1 MAECNDT
8 KCPKHGQ
15 ISVRGTVFTGT
26 VVSAKPG
33 KTAVVERTIVK
44 FVPKFER
51 YKKSKSRI
59 YAHNPDCIGAKE
71 DDIVK
76 LGETRKLSK
85 TKSFVVLEVVGKKKT
100 VKVEEDTFRDNR
112 RKKEG
117 EGAEEDKEKEAVPK
131 EEKKEDEEKEK
142 AVKQEKIESQENEE
156 KEKTGESEKEA
167 KEEPAGEGKQ
177 EEGKDS
183 EDKK

>member
-1 MAECNDT
+1 MAECNDP
-8 KCPKHGQ
+8 KCPNHGQ
-15 ISVRGTVFTGT
+15 ISVRGTIFTGT

-71 DDIVK
+71 HDVVR

-85 TKSFVVLEVVGKKKT
+85 TKSFVVLEIIGKKKS

-112 RKKEG
+112 RKK
-117 EGAEEDKEKEAVPK
+117 AEEEETVQASDEKEAEKQEEPVKEEKIEGWENKEKEKEAQEEEAGEENAEAKEEVEEPAEAK
-131 EEKKEDEEKEK
+131 QEEEKKE
-142 AVKQEKIESQENEE
+142 
-156 KEKTGESEKEA
+156 
-167 KEEPAGEGKQ
+167 
-177 EEGKDS
+177 
-183 EDKK
+183 

>member
-1 MAECNDT
+1 MAECNDP
-8 KCPKHGQ
+8 KCPNHGQ
-15 ISVRGTVFTGT
+15 ISVRGATFTGT

-59 YAHNPDCIGAKE
+59 YAHNPDCIAAKE
-71 DDIVK
+71 DDVVR

-85 TKSFVVLEVVGKKKT
+85 TKSFVVLEVVGKKKF

-112 RKKEG
+112 RKR
-117 EGAEEDKEKEAVPK
+117 
-131 EEKKEDEEKEK
+131 EDEEPK
-142 AVKQEKIESQENEE
+142 
-156 KEKTGESEKEA
+156 
-167 KEEPAGEGKQ
+167 
-177 EEGKDS
+177 EEGKDV
-183 EDKK
+183 EENEPVKENGVKEPAEGREGKAEEPGEERDERKNQGPAEEKKKE